1 MGLSR
6 LLGLLVEACVAIG
19 VVKHSLNVWAVGS
32 EAMDGAIKV
41 ARQVC
46 VVCVL
51 FKFCHRLIY
60 FDQFVLETGQQQRVN
75 FIARELSFHGNT
87 IGALSL
93 GWYPAR
99 REPYAAILDDRH
111 FHHVSPAYAARFKKL
126 EETEEQYVERLRKE
140 LEDKFLELGPD
151 TVIGCKWT
159 LWFHGFPLPSILRGY
174 SCCRD
179 CSGRYHWLCSRT

>member
-1 MGLSR
+1 MGLLR

-60 FDQFVLETGQQQRVN
+60 FYQFVLETGQQQRVN

-159 LWFHGFPLPSILRGY
+159 LWFHGFPPPLHSKRLQLLQR
-174 SCCRD
+174 
-179 CSGRYHWLCSRT
+179 L